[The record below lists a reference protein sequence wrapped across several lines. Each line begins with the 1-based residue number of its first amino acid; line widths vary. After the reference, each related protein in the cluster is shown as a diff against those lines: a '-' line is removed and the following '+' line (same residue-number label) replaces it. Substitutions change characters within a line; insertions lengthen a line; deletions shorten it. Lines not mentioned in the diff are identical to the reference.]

1 MASTVRV
8 LEPKP
13 PGLLKR
19 CVAEVIGTFLLT
31 TAALLSPPQLTFAIV
46 GATLLVMV
54 AAIGKVSGSHIN
66 PAVTL
71 GLVVA
76 RQFPAREG
84 VAYVLAQVAGAFL
97 ALTVGTLL
105 GKSLPETDPQLN
117 AFWFEFLGTTLFVFV
132 VVRVVIAK
140 LPEALTAIS
149 IGTAL
154 LIGIAVTAPS
164 SGGVLN
170 PAIASVL
177 LTGDVIQGK
186 SVPLLIYLVGPL
198 LASFLA
204 AFLARYISPEL
215 EPDLDVG
222 TEDVTEKY
230 TSAD

>member
-1 MASTVRV
+1 MAATVQV

-13 PGLLKR
+13 PGLIKR

-31 TAALLSPPQLTFAIV
+31 IAALLSPPQLTFAIV

-76 RQFPAREG
+76 RQFPARDG
-84 VAYVLAQVAGAFL
+84 VAYVIAQVIGAFL

-105 GKSLPETDPQLN
+105 DRPLPQTDPAVN
-117 AFWFEFLGTTLFVFV
+117 ALWFEILGTTLFVFV

-149 IGTAL
+149 IGVAL
-154 LIGIAVTAPS
+154 LIGIAITAPS

-177 LTGDVIQGK
+177 VTGDIVREQP
-186 SVPLLIYLVGPL
+186 VELLTYLIGPL

-215 EPDLDVG
+215 TPD
-222 TEDVTEKY
+222 
-230 TSAD
+230 